1 MFDTAIRAVLV
12 RLEYFDMKAILVSQ
26 HGGPEALEW
35 RDHEVGEPGPGE
47 VKLRQEA
54 VGLNFIDVYF
64 RTGLYPAPNG
74 LPLVPGNEAA
84 GVVTA
89 VGEGVSLFKQGDRI
103 AYAGPIGA
111 YAEERLITADKLVKV
126 PDGIALD
133 VAAGMMLKGMTAEYL
148 LRRTY
153 EVKPGDTILY
163 HAAAGGVG
171 LIVGQWAKA
180 LGAIV
185 IGTVGSP
192 EKAELAAAHGYDH
205 VINYRTEDFV
215 SRVKEITGGKG
226 ADVVYDSV
234 GKDTFPGSLDCLK
247 PRGLWASFG
256 QSSGPIEPFNI
267 GILAQKGSLFATRP
281 TLFTYIASRPEL
293 VASADALFDVVSRG
307 VVNIEINQRY
317 PLAEAAQAHE
327 DLEGRRTTGTTVLLP

>member
-1 MFDTAIRAVLV
+1 MIGGSRA
-12 RLEYFDMKAILVSQ
+12 LEEDIHMKAIVVSK
-26 HGGPEALEW
+26 HGGPEVLEW
-35 RDHEVGEPGPGE
+35 RDHEVGNPGPGE
-47 VKLRQEA
+47 VRIRQEA

-64 RTGLYPAPNG
+64 RTGLYPAPQG

-89 VGEGVSLFKQGDRI
+89 VGEGVSLFKEGDRI

-111 YAEERLITADKLVKV
+111 YAQERVIEAAKIVKV
-126 PDGIALD
+126 PDDIALD
-133 VAAGMMLKGMTAEYL
+133 VAASMMLKGMTAEYL

-153 EVKPGDTILY
+153 DVKPGDTILY

-180 LGAIV
+180 LGATV
-185 IGTVGSP
+185 IGTVGSS
-192 EKAELAAAHGYDH
+192 EKAELASANGYDH

-215 SRVKEITGGKG
+215 ERVREITGGKG

-234 GKDTFPGSLDCLK
+234 GKDTFPGSLDCLR

-267 GILAQKGSLFATRP
+267 GILSQKGSLYATRP
-281 TLFTYIASRPEL
+281 TLFTYIATRPEL
-293 VASADALFDVVSRG
+293 EVSASALFDMVSRG
-307 VVNIEINQRY
+307 VVKIDINQRY
-317 PLAEAAQAHE
+317 PLAEAAQAHS
-327 DLEGRRTTGTTVLLP
+327 DLEGRKTTGTTVLLP

>member
-1 MFDTAIRAVLV
+1 MIGGSRT
-12 RLEYFDMKAILVSQ
+12 LEEDIHMKAIVVSK
-26 HGGPEALEW
+26 HGGPEVLEW
-35 RDHEVGEPGPGE
+35 RDHEVGNPGPGE
-47 VKLRQEA
+47 VRIRQEA

-64 RTGLYPAPNG
+64 RTGLYPAPQG

-89 VGEGVSLFKQGDRI
+89 VGEGVSLFKEGDRI

-111 YAEERLITADKLVKV
+111 YAQERVIEAAKIVKV
-126 PDGIALD
+126 PDDIALD
-133 VAAGMMLKGMTAEYL
+133 VAASMMLKGMTAEYL

-153 EVKPGDTILY
+153 DVKPGDTILY

-180 LGAIV
+180 LGATV
-185 IGTVGSP
+185 IGTVGSS
-192 EKAELAAAHGYDH
+192 EKAELASANGYDH

-215 SRVKEITGGKG
+215 ERVREITGGKG

-234 GKDTFPGSLDCLK
+234 GKDTFPGSLDCLR

-267 GILAQKGSLFATRP
+267 GILSQKGSLYATRP
-281 TLFTYIASRPEL
+281 TLFTYIATRPEL
-293 VASADALFDVVSRG
+293 EVSASALFDMVSRG
-307 VVNIEINQRY
+307 VVKIDINQRY
-317 PLAEAAQAHE
+317 PLAEAAQAHS
-327 DLEGRRTTGTTVLLP
+327 DLEGRKTTGTTVLLP

>member
-1 MFDTAIRAVLV
+1 
-12 RLEYFDMKAILVSQ
+12 MKAIVVSK
-26 HGGPEALEW
+26 HGGPEVLEW
-35 RDHEVGEPGPGE
+35 RDHEVGNPGPGE
-47 VKLRQEA
+47 VRIRQEA

-64 RTGLYPAPNG
+64 RTGLYPAPQG

-89 VGEGVSLFKQGDRI
+89 VGEGVSLFKEGDRI

-111 YAEERLITADKLVKV
+111 YAQERVIEAAKIVKV
-126 PDGIALD
+126 PDDIALD
-133 VAAGMMLKGMTAEYL
+133 VAASMMLKGMTAEYL

-153 EVKPGDTILY
+153 DVKPGDTILY

-180 LGAIV
+180 LGATV
-185 IGTVGSP
+185 IGTVGSS
-192 EKAELAAAHGYDH
+192 EKAELASANGYDH

-215 SRVKEITGGKG
+215 ERVREITGGKG

-234 GKDTFPGSLDCLK
+234 GKDTFPGSLDCLR

-267 GILAQKGSLFATRP
+267 GILSQKGSLYATRP
-281 TLFTYIASRPEL
+281 TLFTYIATRPEL
-293 VASADALFDVVSRG
+293 EASASALFDMVSRG
-307 VVNIEINQRY
+307 VVKIDINQRY
-317 PLAEAAQAHE
+317 PLAEAAQAHS
-327 DLEGRRTTGTTVLLP
+327 DLEGRKTTGTTVLLP

>member
-1 MFDTAIRAVLV
+1 MIGGSRA
-12 RLEYFDMKAILVSQ
+12 LEEDIHMKAIVVSK
-26 HGGPEALEW
+26 HGGPEVLEW
-35 RDHEVGEPGPGE
+35 RDHEVGNPGPGE
-47 VKLRQEA
+47 VRIRQEA

-64 RTGLYPAPNG
+64 RTGLYPAPQG

-89 VGEGVSLFKQGDRI
+89 VGEGVSLFKEGDRI

-111 YAEERLITADKLVKV
+111 YAQERVIEAAKIVKV
-126 PDGIALD
+126 PDDIALD
-133 VAAGMMLKGMTAEYL
+133 VAASMMLKGMTAEYL

-153 EVKPGDTILY
+153 DVKPGDTILY

-180 LGAIV
+180 LGATV
-185 IGTVGSP
+185 IGTVGSS
-192 EKAELAAAHGYDH
+192 EKAELASANGYDH

-215 SRVKEITGGKG
+215 ERVREITGGKG

-267 GILAQKGSLFATRP
+267 GILSQKGSLYATRP
-281 TLFTYIASRPEL
+281 TLFTYIATRPEL
-293 VASADALFDVVSRG
+293 EASASALFDMVSRG
-307 VVNIEINQRY
+307 VVKIDINQRY
-317 PLAEAAQAHE
+317 PLAEAAQAHS
-327 DLEGRRTTGTTVLLP
+327 DLEGRKTTGTTVLLP